1 MLTAALS
8 TMSAASPATP
18 VRIGRS
24 ALDLDP
30 TLPRYDTV
38 VHALAAAAER
48 APDRIALICRDRSL
62 SYRQYVRAVGGLAR
76 YLAAHGVAG
85 ERVSIM
91 MSNSIEMAV
100 AMLGAMAAGAQMSP
114 INPFFT
120 PNELRPLLSD
130 AAPRVLLC
138 DAASLE
144 KGRAL
149 ASELGIGHVA
159 AFAPDM
165 LSIDAWIDD
174 AAMHLPAKLPLRTD
188 WATLPYTGGT
198 TGVPKGAAHQHGN
211 ITSFFVQS
219 WGLWP
224 LEFDVHR
231 FLTVAPMFH
240 IWGFQFATWVP
251 IFQRGTLVIVPKYEP
266 DAVLEAMEQ
275 HRITVFAGGPPAIY
289 MGLMAAP
296 RYASTDFSSLRFCLS
311 GGAPCP
317 EQMIRNWEAHTG
329 CVLLEGIGMSEGAP
343 ITMNPIHGVR
353 KFLSVGVP
361 APGTEIDIVDAD
373 TGEHVMP
380 VGEAGEIR
388 VRGTQFTQ
396 GYRNRPEENARAL
409 RNGWLYT
416 GDIGYFDADGY
427 LFVVDRKKDMA
438 LVGGYNVYPREI
450 DELLFRHPK
459 ILEAAAFGLPDERL
473 GETIVAYVV
482 PRSNVQLD
490 AQEVLQYCTD
500 NLVKYKR
507 PTKVTIVTALPRTP
521 ASKID
526 KRALKAQA
534 FAAG

>member
-1 MLTAALS
+1 MQ
-8 TMSAASPATP
+8 
-18 VRIGRS
+18 I
-24 ALDLDP
+24 DP

-48 APDRIALICRDRSL
+48 APDRIALICRERAIT
-62 SYRQYVRAVGGLAR
+62 YAQYLRAVGGLAA
-76 YLAAHGVAG
+76 YLAAHGVRG

-120 PNELRPLLSD
+120 ANELRPLLND
-130 AAPRVLLC
+130 ASPRVLLC
-138 DAASLE
+138 DAASLD
-144 KGRAL
+144 KARAL
-149 ASELGIGHVA
+149 AAELGIPHVA
-159 AFAPDM
+159 AFAPGM

-174 AAMHLPAKLPLRTD
+174 AGMTLPAQLPGRTD

-198 TGVPKGAAHQHGN
+198 TGVPKGAMHQHGN

-224 LEFDVHR
+224 LEFDEHR
-231 FLTVAPMFH
+231 FLNVAPMFH

-266 DAVLEAMEQ
+266 DSVLEHMEK

-296 RYASTDFSSLRFCLS
+296 RYASTDFSSLRYCLS

-343 ITMNPIHGVR
+343 ITMNPIRGVR
-353 KFLSVGVP
+353 KFLSVGLTAP
-361 APGTEIDIVDAD
+361 ATEIDIVDVE
-373 TGEHVMP
+373 TGEHLMP
-380 VGEAGEIR
+380 VGQPGEIR
-388 VRGTQFTQ
+388 LRGPQFTQ
-396 GYRNRPEENARAL
+396 GYRNRPQETARAL

-459 ILEAAAFGLPDERL
+459 ILEAAAFGVPDERL

-482 PRSNVQLD
+482 PRQNQPLTED
-490 AQEVLQYCTD
+490 EVLQYCSE

-526 KRALKAQA
+526 KRALKKLALGSDA
-534 FAAG
+534 

>member
-1 MLTAALS
+1 
-8 TMSAASPATP
+8 MSAASPSPA

-24 ALDLDP
+24 ALSIDP
-30 TLPRYDTV
+30 SLPRYDTV

-48 APDRIALICRDRSL
+48 APDRVALICRDRSIT
-62 SYRQYVRAVGGLAR
+62 YTQYLRAVGGLAR
-76 YLAAHGVAG
+76 ALAAHGVAG

-130 AAPRVLLC
+130 ASPRVLIC
-138 DAASLE
+138 DAGSLD

-149 ASELGIGHVA
+149 AAELGIAHVA
-159 AFAPDM
+159 AFAPGM
-165 LSIDAWIDD
+165 LSIVAWMDD
-174 AAMHLPAKLPLRTD
+174 PNITLPAKLPARTD

-231 FLTVAPMFH
+231 FLNVAPMFH

-266 DAVLEAMEQ
+266 DVVLEHMEK

-296 RYASTDFSSLRFCLS
+296 RYATTDFSSLQFCLS

-329 CVLLEGIGMSEGAP
+329 CILLEGIGMSEGAP
-343 ITMNPIHGVR
+343 ITMNPIRGTR
-353 KFLSVGVP
+353 KFLSVGTVAP
-361 APGTEIDIVDAD
+361 ATEIDIVDVE
-373 TGEHVMP
+373 TGERVLP

-388 VRGTQFTQ
+388 VRGPQFTQ
-396 GYRNRPEENARAL
+396 GYRNRAEENARAL
-409 RNGWLYT
+409 RDGWLYT

-450 DELLFRHPK
+450 DELLFRHPN
-459 ILEAAAFGLPDERL
+459 ILEAAAFGMPDERL
-473 GETIVAYVV
+473 GESIIAYVV
-482 PRSNVQLD
+482 PRQGTTLTPD
-490 AQEVLQYCTD
+490 EVLQYCAD

-507 PTKVTIVTALPRTP
+507 PTSVVIVTALPRTP

-526 KRALKAQA
+526 KRAIKAQA
-534 FAAG
+534 LRERG